1 MGVSELDH
9 TQVSELGRRICA
21 ALLSCQ
27 TGAGMDF
34 CYRRYVLTRGELGGL
49 WYDIAEQ
56 ALLAL
61 HRAGRRLP
69 SPPPARPVAPR
80 GSRAAAI
87 RPP

>member
-1 MGVSELDH
+1 MSELDH

-61 HRAGRRLP
+61 HRAGRHLP
-69 SPPPARPVAPR
+69 SPPPSRPVAQR
-80 GSRAAAI
+80 RRAGAI